1 MNRARFAPALLFYAH
16 PRAYH
21 GAPYLFLTARLS
33 SAGLR
38 APLFGV
44 LAGLRAPKTHQ
55 GKAKARRDIYAL
67 PPSKRRAKSGE
78 VARARGFFVEYLL
91 LADLNDLL
99 RKRLSK
105 AIKKKRQTNTA
116 EAGNIIKEKENA
128 NANIHD

>member
-1 MNRARFAPALLFYAH
+1 MNRTRAACALLFYSH

-38 APLFGV
+38 APMFDV

-67 PPSKRRAKSGE
+67 PPSKKRAKSRE

-91 LADLNDLL
+91 LTDLNDLL
-99 RKRLSK
+99 RKRLSQVT
-105 AIKKKRQTNTA
+105 KKRDKQTPA
-116 EAGNIIKEKENA
+116 EAGNIIKERENA
-128 NANIHD
+128 NANVHD